1 MLPHLLVM
9 GGETPMTMARL
20 GLARGQAGSVAAAA
34 ARSMERLGCRRRHKC
49 LLKPPG
55 LMIFDSDRSMGMEEE
70 VCFPTDSR
78 EALSQG
84 WQILVYNTRC
94 RTTAYGYCTDSAPK
108 APTRTDGETSALWIF
123 YVQARTETIMQGGD
137 HFLVVADEAAYTN
150 RGLWSSSVPE
160 DRGDRRNFPGYKV

>member
-1 MLPHLLVM
+1 
-9 GGETPMTMARL
+9 
-20 GLARGQAGSVAAAA
+20 
-34 ARSMERLGCRRRHKC
+34 MERLGCRRRHKC

-123 YVQARTETIMQGGD
+123 YVQARSETTLHGRG
-137 HFLVVADEAAYTN
+137 HFFMAEDEVAYMH
-150 RGLWSSSVPE
+150 RGLWSSPVT
-160 DRGDRRNFPGYKV
+160 GDLGGMRNFPGYKVWKAWSTRAARPV